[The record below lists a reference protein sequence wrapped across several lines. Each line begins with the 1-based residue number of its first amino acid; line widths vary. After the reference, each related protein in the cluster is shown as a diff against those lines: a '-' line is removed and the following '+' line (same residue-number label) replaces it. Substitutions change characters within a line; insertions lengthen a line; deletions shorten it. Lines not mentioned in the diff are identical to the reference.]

1 MLATRV
7 IPCLDVDFGR
17 VVKGIKFRDI
27 RDAGDPVELARE
39 YNRQG
44 ADEITFLDIGASA
57 RSRDIMADVVERV
70 SGVVFVPLTVGGGIR
85 GVDDM
90 RMILNAGADK
100 VAVCTAALRRP
111 GLISEGA
118 AIFGSQ
124 CIVLSVDAQ
133 RAGESW
139 HAYARGGREDSG
151 RDVLEWVLEAE
162 ALGAGEI
169 LLNSIDRD
177 GTREGYDL
185 ELIRRVSESVSIP
198 VIASGGAGTPEQVS
212 LAVTRGKADAVL
224 LASLFHDGDYTVAD
238 IKRHLRITGVH
249 VR

>member
-57 RSRDIMADVVERV
+57 RSRDTMVDVVERV
-70 SGVVFVPLTVGGGIR
+70 SVVVFVPLTVGGGIR
-85 GVDDM
+85 SVDDM
-90 RMILNAGADK
+90 RRILNAGADK
-100 VAVCTAALRRP
+100 VAVCTAALRHP
-111 GLISEGA
+111 DLLKEGA
-118 AIFGSQ
+118 NLFGSQ

-133 RAGESW
+133 RAGDSW
-139 HAYARGGREDSG
+139 HAYARGGREDTG
-151 RDVLEWVLEAE
+151 RDVLEWVREAE

-185 ELIRRVSESVSIP
+185 ELVRRVCESVSIP

-212 LAVTRGKADAVL
+212 LAVIRGKADAVL

-238 IKRHLRITGVH
+238 IKRHLRKTGVH

>member
-57 RSRDIMADVVERV
+57 RSRDTMVDVVERV
-70 SGVVFVPLTVGGGIR
+70 SVVVFVPLTVGGGIR
-85 GVDDM
+85 SVDDM
-90 RMILNAGADK
+90 RRILNAGADK
-100 VAVCTAALRRP
+100 VAVCTAALRHP
-111 GLISEGA
+111 DLLKEGA
-118 AIFGSQ
+118 NLFGSQ

-133 RAGESW
+133 RAGDSW
-139 HAYARGGREDSG
+139 HAYARGGREDTG
-151 RDVLEWVLEAE
+151 RDVLEWVREAE

-185 ELIRRVSESVSIP
+185 ELVRRVCESVSIP

-212 LAVTRGKADAVL
+212 LAVIG
-224 LASLFHDGDYTVAD
+224 F
-238 IKRHLRITGVH
+238 
-249 VR
+249 